1 MGVVSLQYNSVTDE
15 LMLLGTDKKL
25 TFLSVQTQKV
35 VSQLQADVDSEPTSI
50 AISPDGQLIVVGNDQ
65 GEMKLFT

>member
-25 TFLSVQTQKV
+25 TFLSVQT
-35 VSQLQADVDSEPTSI
+35 
-50 AISPDGQLIVVGNDQ
+50 
-65 GEMKLFT
+65 